1 MCSRLSRGGRNEN
14 TSSSENAFRVGHY
27 KVGLTLAH
35 TCQALG
41 HILATYPRYKSLV
54 PVTCPLTVSSLKI
67 QFTLTRPGTNPY
79 NISQGYVSV
88 PCNMPVPAS
97 SLKILFTLTGIL
109 SSSAIKCACPLPAPA
124 TPCTKLGHASGPI
137 PNV

>member
-1 MCSRLSRGGRNEN
+1 MGKNVFSVEQAFVGRNEN

-41 HILATYPRYKSLV
+41 HILATHPRYKSLV
-54 PVTCPLTVSSLKI
+54 PVTCPPTVSSLKI
-67 QFTLTRPGTNPY
+67 QFTLKRPGTNPY

-109 SSSAIKCACPLPAPA
+109 SSSAIKCALFLAAPA
-124 TPCTKLGHASGPI
+124 VP
-137 PNV
+137 